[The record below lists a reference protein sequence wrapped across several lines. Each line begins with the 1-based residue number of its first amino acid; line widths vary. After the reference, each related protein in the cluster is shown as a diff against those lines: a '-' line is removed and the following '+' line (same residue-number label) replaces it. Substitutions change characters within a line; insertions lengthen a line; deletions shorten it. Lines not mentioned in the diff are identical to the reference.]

1 MSDPRFSEL
10 LEKYWNAAYQQ
21 GKEGRN
27 YDDAAGTAEGAEW
40 DLTQYVEALRTALA
54 DERKR
59 ALEEAADR
67 IKEFAVAMGRIAEH
81 REANQHLAQ
90 AAIDT
95 LVRALKEPTK

>member
-40 DLTQYVEALRTALA
+40 DLTQYVQALRTALA

-59 ALEEAADR
+59 ALEEAALR
-67 IKEFAVAMGRIAEH
+67 IDCNCNERCLASHVGYCPKQAVA
-81 REANQHLAQ
+81 
-90 AAIDT
+90 AI
-95 LVRALKEPTK
+95 RALKEPTK